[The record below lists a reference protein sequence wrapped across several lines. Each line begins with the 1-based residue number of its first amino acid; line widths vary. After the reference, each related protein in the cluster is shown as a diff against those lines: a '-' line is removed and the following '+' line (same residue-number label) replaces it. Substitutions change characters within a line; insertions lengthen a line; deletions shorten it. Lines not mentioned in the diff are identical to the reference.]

1 MKITPSTED
10 LEFRV
15 AFEKGDIP
23 PAEFHHRDHLRLAYV
38 YLCEHE
44 TKPAFELYRHHV
56 KKFLSDNGVPDDKY
70 HETVTR
76 SWVQAVRHFME
87 MCGSATSFEE
97 MINND
102 GRLLDMDIM
111 LTHYR
116 KETLFSDL
124 ARREF
129 VQPDLEPIPQ
139 Y

>member
-1 MKITPSTED
+1 MKSTPSVED
-10 LEFRV
+10 ITFRT

-23 PAEFHHRDHLRLAYV
+23 PSEFHHRDHLRLAYV

-44 TKPAFELYRHHV
+44 TKPAFELFRRHV

-70 HETVTR
+70 HETVTA

-87 MCGSATSFEE
+87 LCGSASSFED
-97 MINND
+97 MINHDN
-102 GRLLDMDIM
+102 RLLDMNIM

-116 KETLFSDL
+116 EETLFSDI

>member
-1 MKITPSTED
+1 MKATPSTED

-15 AFEKGDIP
+15 AFENGDIP
-23 PAEFHHRDHLRLAYV
+23 AAEFHHRDHLRLAYV
-38 YLCEHE
+38 YLCQHE
-44 TKPAFELYRHHV
+44 TKPAFELFRHQV
-56 KKFLSDNGVPDDKY
+56 KKFLSENGVPDDKY
-70 HETVTR
+70 HETVTA

-87 MCGSATSFEE
+87 MRGTASSFEE
-97 MINND
+97 LINKD
-102 GRLLDMDIM
+102 DRLLDMDIM

-116 KETLFSDL
+116 KETLFSDS

>member
-1 MKITPSTED
+1 MKTTPSKED
-10 LEFRV
+10 IEFRT
-15 AFEKGDIP
+15 AFENGDIQ
-23 PAEFHHRDHLRLAYV
+23 AADFHHRDHLRLAYV
-38 YLCEHE
+38 YLCEQE
-44 TKPAFELYRHHV
+44 TKPAFELFRRQV

-70 HETVTR
+70 HETVTS

-87 MCGSATSFEE
+87 MCDSASSFEE
-97 MINND
+97 MISKD
-102 GRLLDMDIM
+102 SRLLGMDVM

>member
-1 MKITPSTED
+1 MKTTPSAED
-10 LEFRV
+10 LEFRT
-15 AFEKGDIP
+15 AFEAGDIP

-44 TKPAFELYRHHV
+44 TQMAIEIFREHV
-56 KKFLSDNGVPDDKY
+56 KKFLSDNGVPDNKY
-70 HETVTR
+70 HETVTC

-87 MCGSATSFEE
+87 ICAPTSSFEE
-97 MINND
+97 MITRD
-102 GRLLDMDIM
+102 GRPLDMDIM

-116 KETLFSDL
+116 KETLFSDI
-124 ARREF
+124 ARSEF

>member
-1 MKITPSTED
+1 MKATPSTED

-15 AFEKGDIP
+15 AFENGDIP
-23 PAEFHHRDHLRLAYV
+23 AAEFHHRDHLRLAYV

-44 TKPAFELYRHHV
+44 TQMAIEIFREHV

-97 MINND
+97 MINHDN
-102 GRLLDMDIM
+102 RLLDMDLM

-116 KETLFSDL
+116 RETLFSDS
-124 ARREF
+124 ARLKF
-129 VQPDLEPIPQ
+129 IQPDLEPIPQ